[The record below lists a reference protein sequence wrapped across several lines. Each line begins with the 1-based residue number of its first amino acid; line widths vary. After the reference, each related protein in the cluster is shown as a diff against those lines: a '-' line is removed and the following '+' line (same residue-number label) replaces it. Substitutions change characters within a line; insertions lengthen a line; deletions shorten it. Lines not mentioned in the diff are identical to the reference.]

1 MINHNF
7 FLYYYKM
14 PSGVYNNDMGLC
26 GICGN
31 KLRPLYKN
39 KDWEHRKYHVSCF
52 REMVSDIN
60 NYNDTAFTKYGHT
73 KKVANMPITEARKQ
87 KSFTIVFE

>member
-39 KDWEHRKYHVSCF
+39 KDWENRKYHVSCF
-52 REMVSDIN
+52 REMLSDIH
-60 NYNDTAFTKYGHT
+60 NYNETAFTKYGHT